1 MSEFRCATC
10 GHALGWAWEICP
22 ECHPEGDPLPG
33 PEEIQFNGP
42 EFPRSGPVIRFWCG
56 RCHSEISGPAGECR
70 VCAASAAEVAR
81 HHRITVQE
89 RLR

>member
-1 MSEFRCATC
+1 MTYR
-10 GHALGWAWEICP
+10 GR
-22 ECHPEGDPLPG
+22 
-33 PEEIQFNGP
+33 
-42 EFPRSGPVIRFWCG
+42 RSKTRRVVIRYWCG

-89 RLR
+89 RYR